1 VSGPNWPANAP
12 PTGNVFIASL
22 TGSFI
27 GASMNS
33 TLFTGIA
40 MICAGKLQQG
50 AGWLIGSRKH
60 QILGFDRELC
70 GKTAVALSQADHA
83 LRMSPQLIPVRIQQR
98 RRDGNRG

>member
-1 VSGPNWPANAP
+1 MHHRQEMFFCHQPA
-12 PTGNVFIASL
+12 F
-22 TGSFI
+22 FI

-60 QILGFDRELC
+60 QILGFDLELR
-70 GKTAVALSQADHA
+70 GKTVIALGQADRT
-83 LRMSPQLIPVRIQQR
+83 LRMSQQLVPVRIQR
-98 RRDGNRG
+98 RRRNGDRG